1 MEQKLSSIDERTDEM
16 HTLMKNMNLGEKG
29 IVSETLP
36 APYVPSPV
44 PFFTGREDEIEEIIN
59 LVAGQSTRLLNIWG
73 SPGFG
78 KTSTAIEVAR
88 YLLSLSSPV
97 YFFKLQGIGTVDEF
111 LSKILSIFKSN
122 LADISLRP
130 IDKVVSIFREISS
143 RIFLI
148 FDNLDDLLSSESSS
162 VKLMCLFEELLDSNV
177 NINIIFT
184 TRELLENMRDQIE
197 SYRDIRIRPLHP
209 VSSAEYVRQLLPS
222 FSESIVANVARISSH
237 VPLAMKLVASIVEN
251 NNEDMANK
259 ILEELSLSGNLLE
272 IGRSYE
278 QNMKRVFET
287 PFEQLPLS
295 DKHALISLT
304 VFASPRISK
313 DAAVDVIF
321 DEIGVAKAVRSLK
334 TLVKKSL
341 IDEDS
346 CGEYYSIHPL
356 IHSFVVDKAKQSD
369 FENVFQS
376 SRIRFCRYYLLLFE
390 RINDDFLSG
399 KSVDTAELED
409 ALKHLSTTMRYFMT
423 TTCSLENFQEL
434 FCILSKSEIFLFFIG
449 GSLDLDIPKLYDFA
463 IEKCR
468 TQQYNYAYSKL
479 YVSKCFQNI
488 VFSSLLSEFE
498 YVEIP
503 EHIRED
509 VMLLSDG
516 SAAKLG
522 CYEGISLIS
531 KRNIKSGIECIEKH
545 VDGLQACADQKLV
558 KCLCLQLLALFY
570 TDLKEC
576 SKSSKFSREAIEVCK
591 DIGNYNLFLTGDF
604 QKTLFL
610 TQKEYKGEQ
619 LILFVCLL
627 FVWSNEFLSKDT
639 QLYFLNL
646 VHQLEQ
652 QLENKAYN
660 APQYL
665 FRIFTYGDVILA
677 GLGFRVGQERL
688 LDEKITFLKKSVMSD
703 NCCSLTDRTFPSMSE
718 VCSTLSPKRLLNCY
732 TFQMMMDGKEN
743 KQGPSVLETC
753 RNALDLSLQQYGK
766 QHWNTAFCYHKMG
779 LAENNVGKYIS
790 ALNAFDQA
798 LEIMTA
804 THDGSSNSIADLAE
818 VYIGRGEAYKCLKKF
833 EFAVASFEEALR
845 IKRKLCDECT
855 EEVAQIL
862 FLLGDS
868 QQCFND
874 LSSGLATLEHAL
886 QIRKTLY
893 AEKPSSSG
901 YVNVLACYCIIGQV
915 HSALGNNTESIKY
928 FKTALEVGTD
938 CDQERSVMQSHIFVQ
953 LIHLNVDENVY
964 MELLES
970 CLPVIKGNYRS
981 FLPILYLRLGSKQI
995 ESGKYKAGLASF
1007 QEAFDIELEITLKS
1021 NFAIRVSTVSCYIPM
1036 VKTLINIEKFKLA
1049 RKAIE
1054 RAIQMAESLPEG
1066 THHLWVF
1073 RCYTWKGRI
1082 QNTMRKYN
1090 TAIDSLKHALLELPK
1105 ISHESCDNLEEFECH
1120 RAIATAYFCVGS
1132 YKDAL
1137 SSFYDALSV
1146 IKDICSKGSVAEAQ
1160 VYLAVAMVAQKMK
1173 NKVLEVSNLRWAYK
1187 MYSNVLGETHSQTQV
1202 TYIAYVR
1209 ALIGLR

>member
-1 MEQKLSSIDERTDEM
+1 
-16 HTLMKNMNLGEKG
+16 
-29 IVSETLP
+29 
-36 APYVPSPV
+36 
-44 PFFTGREDEIEEIIN
+44 
-59 LVAGQSTRLLNIWG
+59 
-73 SPGFG
+73 
-78 KTSTAIEVAR
+78 
-88 YLLSLSSPV
+88 
-97 YFFKLQGIGTVDEF
+97 
-111 LSKILSIFKSN
+111 
-122 LADISLRP
+122 
-130 IDKVVSIFREISS
+130 
-143 RIFLI
+143 
-148 FDNLDDLLSSESSS
+148 
-162 VKLMCLFEELLDSNV
+162 
-177 NINIIFT
+177 
-184 TRELLENMRDQIE
+184 MRDQIE

-272 IGRSYE
+272 IDRSYE

-287 PFEQLPLS
+287 PFEQLSLS

-304 VFASPRISK
+304 VFSSPRISK

-341 IDEDS
+341 IDEDP
-346 CGEYYSIHPL
+346 CGGYFSIHPL

-409 ALKHLSTTMRYFMT
+409 ALKHLSTAMRYFMT

-434 FCILSKSEIFLFFIG
+434 FCILSKSEIFLFFVCR
-449 GSLDLDIPKLYDFA
+449 SLDIPKLYDFA

-479 YVSKCFQNI
+479 YVSKYFQNI
-488 VFSSLLSEFE
+488 VFFSLLSEFE

-545 VDGLQACADQKLV
+545 IDGLHACADQKLV

-591 DIGNYNLFLTGDF
+591 DIGNYNLFLIGDF
-604 QKTLFL
+604 KKTLSM
-610 TQKEYKGEQ
+610 TQKEYNGEQ

-627 FVWSNEFLSKDT
+627 VVWSNEFLSKDT

-660 APQYL
+660 ASQYL
-665 FRIFTYGDVILA
+665 IEILQYGDCLLSV
-677 GLGFRVGQERL
+677 LGARVGQEGFFH
-688 LDEKITFLKKSVMSD
+688 EKITFLKKSVMSD
-703 NCCSLTDRTFPSMSE
+703 DCCSLTDETFPSMSE
-718 VCSTLSPKRLLNCY
+718 MSSILSPQRLLHCY
-732 TFQMMMDGKEN
+732 TLQMIRDGKEN
-743 KQGPSVLETC
+743 KLGPSVLDTC
-753 RNALDLSLQQYGK
+753 RNALDLSLKQKGK
-766 QHWNTAFCYHKMG
+766 QHWNTAFCYLKMG
-779 LAENNVGKYIS
+779 FAENNAENYIS
-790 ALNAFDQA
+790 ALSAFDQA

-804 THDGSSNSIADLAE
+804 THDGSSSSTADLAE

-845 IKRKLCDECT
+845 IKRKLCDEGT
-855 EEVAQIL
+855 EEIAQIL

-868 QQCFND
+868 QRCLNY

-915 HSALGNNTESIKY
+915 HSALANNTESIKC
-928 FKTALEVGTD
+928 FKTALEVSTD

-970 CLPVIKGNYRS
+970 RLPVIKEHYRS

-995 ESGKYKAGLASF
+995 ECGKYKAGLAFF
-1007 QEAFDIELEITLKS
+1007 QEALDIELEITLRS
-1021 NFAIRVSTVSCYIPM
+1021 NFATRELTVSCYIPM
-1036 VKTLINIEKFKLA
+1036 VETLINIEKFKLA

-1054 RAIQMAESLPEG
+1054 RAIQIAESLPEG

-1082 QNTMRKYN
+1082 QNKMRKYI

-1120 RAIATAYFCVGS
+1120 RAIATAYFFVGC

-1146 IKDICSKGSVAEAQ
+1146 IKDICSEGSVAESQ
-1160 VYLAVAMVAQKMK
+1160 VYLAVAIVAQKMK
-1173 NKVLEVSNLRWAYK
+1173 NKVLEVNNLRCAYK

-1209 ALIGLR
+1209 ALICLR

>member
-1 MEQKLSSIDERTDEM
+1 M
-16 HTLMKNMNLGEKG
+16 
-29 IVSETLP
+29 
-36 APYVPSPV
+36 
-44 PFFTGREDEIEEIIN
+44 FTGRDDEIEQITN
-59 LVAGQSTRLLNIWG
+59 LITGQSTRLVNIWG

-88 YLLSLSSPV
+88 HLLSLTFPV
-97 YFFKLQGIGTVDEF
+97 YFFKLQGIRTPDEF
-111 LSKILSIFKSN
+111 LSKILSIFKTN
-122 LADISLRP
+122 LADLSLTP
-130 IDKVVSIFREISS
+130 IDKLVSILREISS

-148 FDNLDDLLSSESSS
+148 FDNLDELLSSESSS
-162 VKLMCLFEELLDSNV
+162 IRLAGLFGQLLDSNV
-177 NINIIFT
+177 NVNVVFT
-184 TRELLENMRDQIE
+184 TRELLENMRDQTGF
-197 SYRDIRIRPLHP
+197 RDIRIRPFHP
-209 VSSAEYVRQLLPS
+209 VSSAEFVRQLLPS
-222 FSESIVANVARISSH
+222 FSESLVAKVAKISSN

-272 IGRSYE
+272 IDRSYE

-304 VFASPRISK
+304 VFSSGRISK
-313 DAAVDVIF
+313 DAAVDVIS
-321 DEIGVAKAVRSLK
+321 DEIGVVKAVGILK

-341 IDEDS
+341 IDVDP

-369 FENVFQS
+369 FQNVFQS
-376 SRIRFCRYYLLLFE
+376 SRIRFFRYYFLLFE

-399 KSVDTAELED
+399 KSVDIPQLQHAME
-409 ALKHLSTTMRYFMT
+409 HLSIAIHYFMT
-423 TTCSLENFQEL
+423 STCSSESSEDF
-434 FCILSKSEIFLFFIG
+434 FRILSKSEIFLIG
-449 GSLDLDIPKLYDFA
+449 LPSDESLDISKLYDDA

-468 TQQYNYAYSKL
+468 TQQCNDACSKL
-479 YVSKCFQNI
+479 HVSKYFQSI
-488 VFSSLLSEFE
+488 ASSNLLSEFG
-498 YVEIP
+498 YLEIP

-522 CYEGISLIS
+522 CYEGISLIL

-545 VDGLQACADQKLV
+545 VDGLQNCADQQLV
-558 KCLCLQLLALFY
+558 KCLCLQLLTLFY
-570 TDLKEC
+570 TDLNEC
-576 SKSSKFSREAIEVCK
+576 SKSSKFSREAIKVCK
-591 DIGNYNLFLTGDF
+591 EIGNYNLFLIGDV
-604 QKTLFL
+604 KETLSM

-619 LILFVCLL
+619 LILFVYLL
-627 FVWSNEFLSKDT
+627 FVWSNKFIGKDT

-665 FRIFTYGDVILA
+665 FRVLTYGDAL
-677 GLGFRVGQERL
+677 LGSLGVCLGQERV

-703 NCCSLTDRTFPSMSE
+703 DCCSLTDEIFSTMSE
-718 VCSTLSPKRLLNCY
+718 MSSVFSPLRLLNCY
-732 TFQMMMDGKEN
+732 TIQMIMDGDKEN
-743 KQGPSVLETC
+743 EQGPNVLDTC
-753 RNALDLSLQQYGK
+753 RNALDLSLKQCGK
-766 QHWNTAFCYHKMG
+766 QHWNTAFCYLKMG
-779 LAENNVGKYIS
+779 FAENNAENYIS
-790 ALNAFDQA
+790 ALNAFEQA

-804 THDGSSNSIADLAE
+804 THDGSSSRNADLAD
-818 VYIGRGEAYKCLKKF
+818 VYIGKGEAYKFLNKF
-833 EFAVASFEEALR
+833 ESAVASFEEALR
-845 IKRKLCDECT
+845 IKRKLCSEDT
-855 EEVAQIL
+855 EEIAQIL
-862 FLLGDS
+862 VLQGDS
-868 QQCFND
+868 QRCFND
-874 LSSGLATLEHAL
+874 FFSGLATLEQAL
-886 QIRKTLY
+886 QIRKKLY
-893 AEKPSSSG
+893 AEKRSSIG
-901 YVNVLACYCIIGQV
+901 CINVVECYCSIGQV
-915 HSALGNNTESIKY
+915 HNALGNNTESIKS
-928 FKTALEVGTD
+928 FKTALEVSTD
-938 CDQERSVMQSHIFVQ
+938 CDQERSVVQSHIFVQ

-964 MELLES
+964 MELLKS
-970 CLPVIKGNYRS
+970 RLPVIKGNYRS
-981 FLPILYLRLGSKQI
+981 FLPILYLRLGSTQI
-995 ESGKYKAGLASF
+995 ESGKYKAGLAFF
-1007 QEAFDIELEITLKS
+1007 QEALDIELEITLRS
-1021 NFAIRVSTVSCYIPM
+1021 NFGTRQLTVSCYILM
-1036 VKTLINIEKFKLA
+1036 VETLINIEKFKLA

-1054 RAIQMAESLPEG
+1054 RAIQIAESLPEG

-1082 QNTMRKYN
+1082 QNKMRKYI

-1120 RAIATAYFCVGS
+1120 RAIATAYFFVGC

-1146 IKDICSKGSVAEAQ
+1146 IKDICSEGSVAESQ
-1160 VYLAVAMVAQKMK
+1160 VYLAVAIVAQKMK
-1173 NKVLEVSNLRWAYK
+1173 NKVLEVNNLRWAYK

-1209 ALIGLR
+1209 ALICLR